1 MALAITGVTY
11 REDCGRLDKNDRSAF
26 LSWSSSPSREKNKI
40 VNGINTNSAV
50 SLRIETKQSLSYN
63 WEMSIIFKI
72 KKRKWSRFLLPSAQ
86 QGLTQ
91 CSPVQIPTPPVFGPS
106 EYWTY
111 HALCVSEIWTLS
123 LKSVITVQKINVA
136 NVQDK
141 VVCMYKQAVCVISS
155 SVHISLNQQGIHVIS
170 RPPVFVFCSVFFCFS
185 SSTQHLISTDW
196 WWTECS
202 ILWINRFA
210 LKLYA
215 CNRFFLLYLS
225 NHPGYWA
232 STRRARLQQAASQPC
247 IWPEVKN

>member
-11 REDCGRLDKNDRSAF
+11 REDCGRLDKNDRFAF

-50 SLRIETKQSLSYN
+50 SLGIETNQSLSYN

-123 LKSVITVQKINVA
+123 LKSVITVQKINVT
-136 NVQDK
+136 NVREGSLHVQTSSLCHNFLSSHLFK
-141 VVCMYKQAVCVISS
+141 PTRYSCHFQASC
-155 SVHISLNQQGIHVIS
+155 
-170 RPPVFVFCSVFFCFS
+170 FC
-185 SSTQHLISTDW
+185 
-196 WWTECS
+196 
-202 ILWINRFA
+202 ILLCI
-210 LKLYA
+210 
-215 CNRFFLLYLS
+215 LLF
-225 NHPGYWA
+225 
-232 STRRARLQQAASQPC
+232 
-247 IWPEVKN
+247 

>member
-1 MALAITGVTY
+1 MESTQTQQLVLELKQINHWAITEKCQLYSKLKRGNEADSSYPV
-11 REDCGRLDKNDRSAF
+11 
-26 LSWSSSPSREKNKI
+26 LSRGWLN
-40 VNGINTNSAV
+40 VA
-50 SLRIETKQSLSYN
+50 L
-63 WEMSIIFKI
+63 FK
-72 KKRKWSRFLLPSAQ
+72 S
-86 QGLTQ
+86 
-91 CSPVQIPTPPVFGPS
+91 TPPVFGPS
-106 EYWTY
+106 EYLTY

-123 LKSVITVQKINVA
+123 LKSVITVQKMNVA
-136 NVQDK
+136 NVRDK
-141 VVCMYKQAVCVISS
+141 VVCMYKQAVCVIIS
-155 SVHISLNQQGIHVIS
+155 SVHISLNRQGIYVIS

-225 NHPGYWA
+225 NRPGYWA
-232 STRRARLQQAASQPC
+232 STKRARLQQAASQPC